1 MIFNAAYLK
10 RLHFFY
16 KRRDCDIGSTPSF
29 SIKEPAKSLSTNVL
43 YVFSYRNIKLCSFLI

>member
-16 KRRDCDIGSTPSF
+16 KRRDSDIGSTPSF
-29 SIKEPAKSLSTNVL
+29 SIKEPPKKFK
-43 YVFSYRNIKLCSFLI
+43 YKCIICF